1 MVLKGIVEGMGMGM
15 SMSMSEKKVRI
26 VLADDH
32 SIVLEGLRYILKRQE
47 HFEILETAST
57 GISVVEIAERLMPDV
72 VVMDLRMPGLDGIT
86 AAERILAKNPAIR
99 IIVLSANISS
109 VSFHRGLKAGILG
122 FVNKESVFGEI
133 IKAIEEVVKGNTYH
147 CLRVRSLM
155 AANLQQILNPKLKK
169 SQELGPEDR
178 EIVEML
184 TNGKSI
190 GEIALSMSKSP
201 KTVDARRRKLM
212 LQLGLSNLAELTKF
226 AISEGIT
233 PLELSYS

>member
-1 MVLKGIVEGMGMGM
+1 
-15 SMSMSEKKVRI
+15 MSEKKVRI

-47 HFEILETAST
+47 HIEILETAST
-57 GISVVEIAERLMPDV
+57 GLSVVEIADRLTPDIII
-72 VVMDLRMPGLDGIT
+72 MDLKMPGLDGIT
-86 AAERILAKNPAIR
+86 AAERVLAKNPAIR

-122 FVNKESVFGEI
+122 FVNKESVFSEI
-133 IKAIEEVVKGNTYH
+133 TKAIDEVVKGNAYH

-155 AANLQQILNPKLKK
+155 AANLQQILNPKLRK
-169 SQELGPEDR
+169 SQDLGTEDR

-184 TNGKSI
+184 TDGKSI
-190 GEIALSMSKSP
+190 GEIALFMNKSP

-212 LQLGLSNLAELTKF
+212 VQLGLSNLADLTKF

-233 PLELSYS
+233 SSELSYS